1 STLTDRV
8 ASSANCEYHARIIL
22 QKYLARE
29 SIRLSTENIQNLYN
43 DETDIEE
50 EIESDIS
57 KKTALINNDN
67 SDNNYQIGEV
77 NKAGLILLDKIRCG
91 EVESGIHI
99 GFLGLQRKLGGW
111 HYSYFIIIAPR
122 PAMGKTAFAFQFII
136 KPAITH
142 KIPTAIFSLEMSK
155 EQLIIRI
162 QSDYSYYPAE
172 RLRTGE
178 ITNDVI
184 NSISK
189 STEFLDKLPVYIND
203 KAAITV
209 SYLRAKAKKL
219 CKKQGVK
226 LIVIDYL

>member
-1 STLTDRV
+1 MRKKANNIIPTSIDGKMQPQAVELEEIVLGAMILENEQLEAVITILKPENFYKPSHQSIYRAITDLFNSSNPVDLRTVPEQCRKNGEYDIAGGHYYISTLTDRV

-111 HYSYFIIIAPR
+111 HYSDFII
-122 PAMGKTAFAFQFII
+122 
-136 KPAITH
+136 
-142 KIPTAIFSLEMSK
+142 
-155 EQLIIRI
+155 
-162 QSDYSYYPAE
+162 
-172 RLRTGE
+172 
-178 ITNDVI
+178 
-184 NSISK
+184 
-189 STEFLDKLPVYIND
+189 
-203 KAAITV
+203 
-209 SYLRAKAKKL
+209 
-219 CKKQGVK
+219 
-226 LIVIDYL
+226 